1 MFSICKNIAASGAAA
16 NKNETE
22 ENKENTEKN
31 NNNKI
36 NMTNATVMEQQVC
49 TEKEV
54 DLDSRTTDQD
64 YKDNACMVEL
74 NMSIKTS
81 RNLSQ

>member
-1 MFSICKNIAASGAAA
+1 
-16 NKNETE
+16 
-22 ENKENTEKN
+22 
-31 NNNKI
+31 
-36 NMTNATVMEQQVC
+36 MTNATVMEQQVC

-64 YKDNACMVEL
+64 YKDNACMVKL
-74 NMSIKTS
+74 NMSIKTA